1 MQRRELLK
9 ISISLCSV
17 LFGAKNQEEAKK
29 QKTKKHI
36 IHFAVL
42 GIMPMPIGTQS
53 KSMNI
58 YSLPTMCQVLGKVLG
73 LLLDRQLMETET
85 ILALWILESNKED

>member
-1 MQRRELLK
+1 M
-9 ISISLCSV
+9 LCAIWSKES
-17 LFGAKNQEEAKK
+17 GRGKKTKN
-29 QKTKKHI
+29 KKHI

-73 LLLDRQLMETET
+73 LLL
-85 ILALWILESNKED
+85 EDS